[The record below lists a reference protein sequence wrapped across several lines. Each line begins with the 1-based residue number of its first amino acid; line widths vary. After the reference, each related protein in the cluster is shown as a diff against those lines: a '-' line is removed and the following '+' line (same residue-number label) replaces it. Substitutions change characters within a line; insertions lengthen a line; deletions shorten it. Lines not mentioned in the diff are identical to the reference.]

1 MTGVGYIKERS
12 NATGSNLG
20 DGMNA
25 ERYLGWC

>member
-12 NATGSNLG
+12 DATRSNLG
-20 DGMNA
+20 DEMNA